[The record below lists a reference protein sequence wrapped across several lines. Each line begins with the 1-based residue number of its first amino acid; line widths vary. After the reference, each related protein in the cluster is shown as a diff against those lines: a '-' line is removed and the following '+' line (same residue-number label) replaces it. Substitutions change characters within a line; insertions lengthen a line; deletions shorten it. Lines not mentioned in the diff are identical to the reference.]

1 MAGAFHGVGE
11 PDCVINVGV
20 SGPGV
25 VRAALSKLPKDA
37 PLTEVADLIKKTAF
51 KITRMGQLVGSEASA
66 KLGVPFGI
74 IDLSLAPTPAV
85 GDSVAH
91 ILEEIGLEQCGTHGT
106 TAALAMLNDA
116 VKKGGVM
123 ASSSV
128 GGLSGAFIPV
138 SEDAG
143 MIACRRGWYTCTG
156 KAGSHDSSV
165 LRRSGYDR
173 ASGRYPGGYHLRYH
187 RR

>member
-1 MAGAFHGVGE
+1 M
-11 PDCVINVGV
+11 
-20 SGPGV
+20 
-25 VRAALSKLPKDA
+25 
-37 PLTEVADLIKKTAF
+37 
-51 KITRMGQLVGSEASA
+51 
-66 KLGVPFGI
+66 LGVPFGI

-123 ASSSV
+123 ASSNV

-143 MIACRRGWYTCTG
+143 MIDAARNRYSDFRKTG
-156 KAGSHDSSV
+156 SYDGGM

-173 ASGRYPGGYHLRYH
+173 APGRYACRHHLSDH